1 MRHRDGTRRVTSI
14 AVAAIATLTGVAVP
28 ALARQPARLTPA
40 PQAAVVYTVPLTRPG
55 TVQRGTA
62 TLTLTAATGQ
72 VCYRVTTAH
81 LAPVLAAHIHLGGAG
96 VSGPIVVPLFG
107 YSAPKTWT
115 FFTGCV
121 HAAPATLT
129 AILRAPAA
137 YYVNVHTTQY
147 PAGAIRGQLAGRSS
161 TGGATGVPAPGAV
174 ALTTAL
180 ARPGTAQR
188 GTAALTV
195 NAGTGQVCYRL
206 TVAHLAPVLAAHI
219 HAGGAGVNGPIVVP
233 LFGYSPPKTWTLF
246 TGCVR
251 AARPLLAAI
260 LRDPSAYYVNVH
272 TTQYPAGAIRGQ
284 L

>member
-1 MRHRDGTRRVTSI
+1 MRYHRWTRVVTGCIALGSS
-14 AVAAIATLTGVAVP
+14 AVAA
-28 ALARQPARLTPA
+28 TPA
-40 PQAAVVYTVPLTRPG
+40 AAQRPAGTAATVVFTVPLTRPG

-62 TLTLTAATGQ
+62 ALTVNAASDQ
-72 VCYRVTTAH
+72 VCYRLTTAH
-81 LAPVLAAHIHLGGAG
+81 LAPVLAAHIHVGGAG
-96 VSGPIVVPLFG
+96 VNGPIVVPLFG

-115 FFTGCV
+115 LFTGCV

-129 AILRAPAA
+129 AILRDPAA

-147 PAGAIRGQLAGRSS
+147 PAGAIRGQLAGRS
-161 TGGATGVPAPGAV
+161 TTTGVTAVPASGAV

-180 ARPGTAQR
+180 IRPGTTQH
-188 GTAALTV
+188 GTATLTV
-195 NAGTGQVCYRL
+195 NTTTGQVCYRVS
-206 TVAHLAPVLAAHI
+206 VAHLAPVLAAHI
-219 HAGGAGVNGPIVVP
+219 HAGAAGVNGPIVVP

-260 LRDPSAYYVNVH
+260 LRDPAAYYVNVH

>member
-1 MRHRDGTRRVTSI
+1 MRHHDGTRRVTSI
-14 AVAAIATLTGVAVP
+14 AVAAIATLTGATAP
-28 ALARQPARLTPA
+28 ALAQQPARISPA

-55 TVQRGTA
+55 TAQRGTA
-62 TLTLTAATGQ
+62 ILTLHAASGQ

-107 YSAPKTWT
+107 YRPPKTWT
-115 FFTGCV
+115 LFTGCV

-147 PAGAIRGQLAGRSS
+147 PAGAIRGQLSGLTPMTGNAG
-161 TGGATGVPAPGAV
+161 APSLGAV
-174 ALTTAL
+174 PLTTPL
-180 ARPGTAQR
+180 TRLGTAQH

-195 NAGTGQVCYRL
+195 NTATGQVCYRL
-206 TVAHLAPVLAAHI
+206 TVAHLASVLAAHI
-219 HAGGAGVNGPIVVP
+219 HAGTAGVNGPIVVP
-233 LFGYSPPKTWTLF
+233 LFGYSPPKTWTVF

-251 AARPLLAAI
+251 AARPLLVAI
-260 LRDPSAYYVNVH
+260 LRDPAAYYVNVH